1 MPNCRSFGIL
11 IYAEVFTIIKKV
23 SNSSIFKSINTEGAT
38 GVYYP
43 IKLKPAYKDYV
54 WGGRYFENFKREL
67 PEGPIAESWEL
78 SCHKNGVS
86 VAANGVLSGK
96 TLTEIV
102 SNDKY
107 NILGTLFPMDMD
119 EIPLLIKFIDAN
131 DKLSVQVHPDDSY
144 AFEHEGGRGKNEMW
158 YVYDAKP
165 GARLVAGLKQGVG
178 KEEFILAV
186 KENRIEECLIEV
198 EVQPGDVINVPAGL
212 LHSIGAGT
220 VIVEI
225 QQTSDITYRV
235 FDYNRVDSN
244 GVGRPLHIDK
254 ALSVVNFD
262 SKPGKVKIGGIP
274 IKVNPT
280 FTKTIYVANKF
291 FACEKYQVNG
301 RITEATD
308 NSRFYAYVCLEGR
321 GRIISKKMAV
331 SFCAGETVLIPAALG
346 KYDMEG
352 EFASLKAYVPDF
364 MKDIIEPMKKAGC
377 TEDEIN
383 QLLGL

>member
-1 MPNCRSFGIL
+1 MHTFGIL
-11 IYAEVFTIIKKV
+11 VYAEVFTIAQKV
-23 SNSSIFKSINTEGAT
+23 SNSSILKPINTEGET

-43 IKLKPAYKDYV
+43 IKLRPVYKDYV
-54 WGGRYFENFKREL
+54 WGGRYFENFNREL
-67 PEGPIAESWEL
+67 PEGTIAESWEL
-78 SCHKNGVS
+78 SCHKSGVS

-102 SNDKY
+102 SKDKY
-107 NILGTLFPMDMD
+107 NIVGTLFPKDMD

-131 DKLSVQVHPDDSY
+131 DKLSVQVHPDDSF

-178 KEEFILAV
+178 KEEFILAI
-186 KENRIEECLIEV
+186 KENRIEECLNEV

-244 GVGRPLHIDK
+244 GVGRPLHLEK
-254 ALSVVNFD
+254 ALRVVDFASN
-262 SKPGKVKIGGIP
+262 PGKVKISGIP
-274 IKVNPT
+274 IKVDSR

-301 RITEATD
+301 SIAEATD
-308 NSRFYAYVCLEGR
+308 NSRFYAYICLEGR
-321 GRIISKKMAV
+321 GHILCENMTV
-331 SFCAGETVLIPAALG
+331 SFCAGETILIPAALG
-346 KYDMEG
+346 KYVMEG
-352 EFASLKAYVPDF
+352 EFTALKAYVPDF
-364 MKDIIEPMKKAGC
+364 MKDIIEPMKVAGC